1 MPSDFPAAAKDTLWH
16 GIHGTMKTVGVRHTP
31 DRCSTAGNAT
41 PRLGVF
47 GGTFDPVHVGHLLL
61 AQEATVRLAL
71 DQTWFVPANNPPHKP
86 GQVQTPFADRL
97 AMVELAVAGN
107 PTFGVSLLNA
117 DDATP
122 NYSADLMATL
132 QEQLAGHAD
141 LFFLMGMD
149 SLRDLHTWHKPDW
162 LVHNC
167 ELVVLNRP
175 GVERIWIALEARFP
189 GIRNRVHLVEMPGV
203 DLSGTNIRDRID
215 AGEPIRYLVPQSV
228 HDYIERRALYVPPF
242 GTSRP

>member
-1 MPSDFPAAAKDTLWH
+1 MHSDAPAPAKDTLWH
-16 GIHGTMKTVGVRHTP
+16 GIHCTMRTVGVRHTP

-41 PRLGVF
+41 LRLGVF

-61 AQEATVRLAL
+61 AQEAAVRLAL

-107 PTFGVSLLNA
+107 PAFGVSLLNA
-117 DDATP
+117 DGATP
-122 NYSADLMATL
+122 NYSADLMAML
-132 QEQLAGHAD
+132 QEQLAGRAD

-162 LVHNC
+162 LVQNC

-175 GVERIWIALEARFP
+175 GVERIWIALESGIVSIWWRCPESTCPAPTSGPASMPAR
-189 GIRNRVHLVEMPGV
+189 
-203 DLSGTNIRDRID
+203 
-215 AGEPIRYLVPQSV
+215 
-228 HDYIERRALYVPPF
+228 PF
-242 GTSRP
+242 GTWFRQRYTITSRNTPCMFL